1 MWIVKIALHRP
12 YTFIVLALLT
22 GAHLPIVNRNACE
35 GKCDCVE
42 VCPHEFSRCGAS
54 RMKIPFRGKL
64 KSHVRGQLSAY
75 ISQANL
81 CQACG
86 LCVAACPERAISSIP
101 NTNSREIPK

>member
-42 VCPHEFSRCGAS
+42 VCPYDVFQVRRIEDEDF
-54 RMKIPFRGKL
+54 PPGKT
-64 KSHVRGQLSAY
+64 
-75 ISQANL
+75 
-81 CQACG
+81 
-86 LCVAACPERAISSIP
+86 VAACPERAISLIP